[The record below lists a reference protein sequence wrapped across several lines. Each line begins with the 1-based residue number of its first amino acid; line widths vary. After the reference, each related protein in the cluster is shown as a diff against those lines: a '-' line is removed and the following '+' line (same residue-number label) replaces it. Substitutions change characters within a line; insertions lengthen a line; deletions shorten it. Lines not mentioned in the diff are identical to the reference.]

1 MTDLTFI
8 AGGSKGLGSELV
20 NIFSQ
25 HNHLVLEFSRSGQ
38 GDHHIACDFSN
49 SQACIETIKNT
60 FAKHTTNKLNSV
72 NLLINT
78 AIIAPFGPIAKADH
92 HSIRNHLMINVE
104 STLLLLREFLAAFHD
119 HAIEKSITYISSGA
133 SRRAIPGMAIYSASK
148 AFFDRYMDTL
158 AEEQSNEP
166 HPFQCMTINPGV
178 MNTGMQVEIRAQ
190 NAEDFP
196 MVDMWHEFHE
206 KGQLADPKDIAEVCY
221 RLISKEGENG
231 GYYTA
236 QGYLPY

>member
-1 MTDLTFI
+1 MTQLTFV
-8 AGGSKGLGSELV
+8 AGGSKGLGAELV
-20 NIFSQ
+20 NKFTL
-25 HNHLVLEFSRSGQ
+25 HNHQVFEFSRSGQ
-38 GDHHIACDFSN
+38 GDHHIACDFSD
-49 SQACIETIKNT
+49 SQSSTDVIKAA
-60 FAKHTTNKLNSV
+60 FAKQANQDLSSI
-72 NLLINT
+72 NLIINT

-92 HSIRNHLMINVE
+92 LSIRKHLMINVE
-104 STLLLLREFLAAFHD
+104 STLLLLSEFLAAFQD
-119 HAIEKSITYISSGA
+119 HAVDKSITYISSGA
-133 SRRAIPGMAIYSASK
+133 ARRAIPGMAIYSASK

-158 AEEQSNEP
+158 AEEQTNEP

-190 NAEDFP
+190 DAADFP

-221 RLISKEGENG
+221 RLISEEGENG

>member
-8 AGGSKGLGSELV
+8 AGGSKGLGAELV
-20 NIFSQ
+20 SLFNK
-25 HNHLVLEFSRSGQ
+25 HGHKVREFSRSGQ
-38 GDHHIACDFSN
+38 GEHHITCDFSD
-49 SQACIETIKNT
+49 SQACTETIKKSFTN
-60 FAKHTTNKLNSV
+60 HTENGLNSV

-92 HSIRNHLMINVE
+92 PSIKKHLTINVE
-104 STLLLLREFLAAFHD
+104 STLLMLTEFLAEFQH
-119 HAIEKSITYISSGA
+119 HPIQKSITYISSGA
-133 SRRAIPGMAIYSASK
+133 ARRAIPGMAIYSASK
-148 AFFDRYMDTL
+148 AFFDRYIDTL
-158 AEEQSNEP
+158 AEEQKNEP

-190 NAEDFP
+190 DAADFP